1 MKRWLKIL
9 LVFTLMLVCR
19 ENALPSSGVATVPV
33 IAETGEITQKESPA
47 TDDTRIQDLY
57 LCAQGYEYTVPEH
70 FSSSARLRS
79 GGTRRT
85 AGSAKVFIKAR
96 SLVNLSNPVGFVQEQ
111 SSFISGTLSSASHF
125 ILLRNSGSDC
135 RTPLSRRPPGQSG
148 LHHRVPGPS
157 RTGGQYPPSQSTI
170 RQLQS

>member
-33 IAETGEITQKESPA
+33 IAVTGEITQKESPA
-47 TDDTRIQDLY
+47 TADTRIQDLY

-125 ILLRNSGSDC
+125 ILLRKF
-135 RTPLSRRPPGQSG
+135 RL
-148 LHHRVPGPS
+148 
-157 RTGGQYPPSQSTI
+157 
-170 RQLQS
+170 